1 LEPRQSKEGHAR
13 ESTQTALDFELDL
26 VFEKAWMAHHLMIE
40 DVTIGE
46 ASEDEVEEDNADQ
59 GDG

>member
-1 LEPRQSKEGHAR
+1 LN
-13 ESTQTALDFELDL
+13 FELDL
-26 VFEKAWMAHHLMIE
+26 VFEKAGMAHHVMIE

-46 ASEDEVEEDNADQ
+46 ASKYEVEEDYADQ